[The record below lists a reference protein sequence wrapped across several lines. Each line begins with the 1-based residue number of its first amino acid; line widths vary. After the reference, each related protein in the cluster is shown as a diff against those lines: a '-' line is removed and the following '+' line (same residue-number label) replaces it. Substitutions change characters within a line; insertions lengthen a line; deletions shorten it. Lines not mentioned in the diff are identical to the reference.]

1 LEVVTLVWNV
11 VGIVI
16 LAVAAIGVPD
26 TAEMSA

>member
-16 LAVAAIGVPD
+16 LAVAAIGVPG